1 MSRTAAFLT
10 HPVVVSAVD
19 VSRHSEVSDLNQK
32 PVPHQAVASCQVS
45 VHKVL
50 RRQVHHACC
59 DLSGYVQHLGQT
71 QLPVRLQRLSVNQDH
86 RVGTVSSVR
95 KKNNRKEIWEVSS

>member
-1 MSRTAAFLT
+1 MTCTATFPT

-19 VSRHSEVSDLNQK
+19 VSRHSEVSDLDQK
-32 PVPHQAVASCQVS
+32 PVPHQAVACCQVS

-71 QLPVRLQRLSVNQDH
+71 QLPVRLQWLSINQDH

-95 KKNNRKEIWEVSS
+95 KEMDRLVRTRG